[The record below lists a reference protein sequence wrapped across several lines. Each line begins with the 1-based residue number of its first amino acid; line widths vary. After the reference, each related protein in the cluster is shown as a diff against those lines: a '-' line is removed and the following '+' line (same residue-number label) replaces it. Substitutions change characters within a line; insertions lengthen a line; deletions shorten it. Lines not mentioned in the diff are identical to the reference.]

1 MGARKV
7 ALVGLGPLGCTPNA
21 IATYPRNGA
30 KCVEKMNNA
39 AKLFDEGLKSLVDK
53 FNKDHSNAQFI
64 FINASGIISGDA
76 AAQGT
81 HTHTPSPP

>member
-39 AKLFDEGLKSLVDK
+39 AKLFDEGLK
-53 FNKDHSNAQFI
+53 
-64 FINASGIISGDA
+64 
-76 AAQGT
+76 
-81 HTHTPSPP
+81 